1 LRQHWIYEVRFE
13 GGHVEEYHKRS
24 LGLPVCL
31 KRDDVI
37 SNLDKGIKRQAFK
50 TKFFSELEERRSNV
64 LKLLQIRGTIGD
76 NLKSWENVFS
86 AILPQTISDEKFT
99 IDQNYRNGLVD
110 LYSEYFSDMQVNHFP
125 LFIVQPLMNFSTR
138 NMKLWM
144 IVQDLWILLIL

>member
-64 LKLLQIRGTIGD
+64 LKLLQIRGTIGE
-76 NLKSWENVFS
+76 NLKSWERVFS
-86 AILPQTISDEKFT
+86 SILPQSVDDEKFT
-99 IDQNYRNGLVD
+99 VDQHYRNGLVD
-110 LYSEYFSDMQVNHFP
+110 LYSEYFSDVQVN
-125 LFIVQPLMNFSTR
+125 IYFSCVI
-138 NMKLWM
+138 KLIM
-144 IVQDLWILLIL
+144 P